1 MAALRTVICGS
12 PQPRGKCAQAAAR
25 MADLLGERFPEDEVR
40 SFSVGRMDVRP
51 CVGCNR
57 CADGGGCFM
66 HDDMDDVLDVL
77 AGAIELYVVSPVYF
91 AGPPA
96 QLKALF
102 DRMQPLF
109 FTDARRASKRPAH
122 LLVVGG
128 GGDPH
133 GFAPLETI
141 TRSALAVAGF
151 RLGAVE
157 PSIGENLAGV
167 LARADRLAGG
177 E

>member
-1 MAALRTVICGS
+1 
-12 PQPRGKCAQAAAR
+12 
-25 MADLLGERFPEDEVR
+25 MADLLGGRFPGDEVR

-66 HDDMDDVLDVL
+66 HDDMDGVLDAL
-77 AGAIELYVVSPVYF
+77 AGSSELYVVSPVYF

-96 QLKALF
+96 QLKALL

-109 FTDARRASKRPAH
+109 FADARLSPKRPAY
-122 LLVVGG
+122 LLIVGG

-141 TRSALAVAGF
+141 ARSALAVAGF
-151 RLGAVE
+151 RLDAVE

-167 LARADRLAGG
+167 LAHADHLAGG